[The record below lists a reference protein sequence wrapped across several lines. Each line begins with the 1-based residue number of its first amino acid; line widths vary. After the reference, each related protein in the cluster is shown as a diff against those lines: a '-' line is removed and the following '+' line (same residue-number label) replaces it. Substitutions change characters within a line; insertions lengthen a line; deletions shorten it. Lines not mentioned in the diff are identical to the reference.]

1 MNSINNYINFYKE
14 YKRKKNQE
22 LELLKT
28 FDKELEKY
36 NSMAPDDRKAKQE
49 FLYPCLYDKTIQTKI
64 EPVYFYQDAW
74 AFERIVAS
82 KPTAHIDIGSH
93 HKFVAFLSKV
103 VNLTMVDLRPLSLK
117 MDSINFIE
125 GDILNLPFANESI
138 SSLSSLCVIE
148 HIGLGRYGDRLDPNG
163 SENALKEITRVMKK
177 AGKLYISVPVS
188 DKSITAFNAGRIFE
202 IGSFLSSIE
211 ANYIISDKKF
221 IVGSTLQE
229 TFEADDRFGSTI
241 LLEMIKR

>member
-1 MNSINNYINFYKE
+1 MTGK
-14 YKRKKNQE
+14 Q
-22 LELLKT
+22 
-28 FDKELEKY
+28 
-36 NSMAPDDRKAKQE
+36 KQE
-49 FLYPCLYDKTIQTKI
+49 FLYPCLYDKTIQTKKLQ
-64 EPVYFYQDAW
+64 PVYFYQDAW

-103 VNLTMVDLRPLSLK
+103 VNLTMVDFRPLSLK

-148 HIGLGRYGDRLDPNG
+148 HIGLGRYGDCLYRNG

-177 AGKLYISVPVS
+177 QESYTFQYQYLIKILQLSMQAEFLNRFFLK
-188 DKSITAFNAGRIFE
+188 FNR
-202 IGSFLSSIE
+202 S
-211 ANYIISDKKF
+211 
-221 IVGSTLQE
+221 
-229 TFEADDRFGSTI
+229 
-241 LLEMIKR
+241 